1 MFWER
6 NQDMGPINQ
15 IVDRLTSSLADL
27 FPLLGEKN
35 PEFLKEK
42 THSFEY
48 MKM

>member
-1 MFWER
+1 MVENIQVNIFIILTQGWDSE
-6 NQDMGPINQ
+6 
-15 IVDRLTSSLADL
+15 DREA
-27 FPLLGEKN
+27 FQNLGEKN